1 MAKQEADTLAM
12 LLGHAEALQRVGA
25 ADAADV
31 AKIRKITARGG
42 KPDFGAV
49 HIMTGK
55 QIRQLRVANNVSQAV
70 FADALNTSISTV
82 QKWEAN
88 VNSPQGPAL
97 KLLNLIERK
106 GLEAVV

>member
-25 ADAADV
+25 AGATDV
-31 AKIRKITARGG
+31 AKIRKITARG

-49 HIMTGK
+49 YVMTGH
-55 QIRQLRVANNVSQAV
+55 QIRSLRQANNVSQAV

-82 QKWEAN
+82 QKWESD
-88 VNSPQGPAL
+88 VNAPQGPAL
-97 KLLNLIERK
+97 KLLNLIQRK
-106 GLEAVV
+106 GLEAVI